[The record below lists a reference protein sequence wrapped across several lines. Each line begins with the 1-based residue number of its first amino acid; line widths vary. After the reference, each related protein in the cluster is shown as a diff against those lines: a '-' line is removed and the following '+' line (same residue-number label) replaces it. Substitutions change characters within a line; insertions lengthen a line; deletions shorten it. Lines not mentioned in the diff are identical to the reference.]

1 ARRARS
7 KRMYAAAI
15 TLMAVGSLGIGGA
28 IVMEIITHEPVY
40 KVLMK
45 FFPWVF
51 GVGAVC
57 LALAITGG

>member
-1 ARRARS
+1 
-7 KRMYAAAI
+7 MFAAAI
-15 TLMAVGSLGIGGA
+15 ALMAIGSLGVGGA
-28 IVMEIITHEPVY
+28 VFMEIKTKEPVY

-45 FFPWVF
+45 VFPWVF